1 MDRHMQQTSLFD
13 TEPPGSAAAM
23 GLVVAGG
30 KSTLSKSQKQ
40 FNQLIER
47 LQAQRAA
54 LAEWQTFRVSYQQQ
68 VEERYQPLA
77 TRLRVQRIALAR
89 RLDQA
94 MRAKGLTA
102 RERDKVRD
110 ILGQLLAELLLEA
123 EDPELIALH
132 DRYAEASFA
141 EQQQECVD
149 LMREV
154 ASDSFGIDVNGYTGG
169 DTPAELADW
178 LDAQV
183 HAAQPEPPRSRRPNN
198 TAKARKREALREQA
212 AEGGTRAV
220 REVYRKLVSELHP
233 DRETDPAEQ
242 LRKTALMQRVNQAY
256 EARNLLELLELQLA
270 IEQIDANVLA
280 GLAEER
286 LRHYIHVLEEQSRQL
301 REELDD
307 LVAPFA
313 MALEGYG
320 SRKLRPDLVQRAFDA
335 DIGELKRLLRSVE
348 AELGSFQ
355 DLRQLKQALKQYR
368 VEQPDDDEWV
378 MPGYMPTS
386 PRRRSRARRR

>member
-1 MDRHMQQTSLFD
+1 ML
-13 TEPPGSAAAM
+13 

-47 LQAQRAA
+47 LQAQRAE
-54 LAEWQTFRVSYQQQ
+54 LAQWQAFRVAYLQQ
-68 VEERYQPLA
+68 VAERYQPLA
-77 TRLRVQRIALAR
+77 VRLREQRIALAR
-89 RLDQA
+89 CLDEA
-94 MRAKGLTA
+94 MEAKGLTA
-102 RERDKVRD
+102 RERAKVRD
-110 ILGQLLAELLLEA
+110 ILGQLLAELPLEA

-132 DRYAEASFA
+132 DRYARTSFA

-154 ASDSFGIDVNGYTGG
+154 ASDTFGIDIETYAGG
-169 DTPAELADW
+169 DTPEELADW

-183 HAAQPEPPRSRRPNN
+183 HTAQPESPRSKPKNA
-198 TAKARKREALREQA
+198 AKARKREALAKLA

-233 DRETDPAEQ
+233 DRESDPAEQ
-242 LRKTALMQRVNQAY
+242 LRKTILMRRVNQAY
-256 EARNLLELLELQLA
+256 EAGNLLELLELQLS

-313 MALEGYG
+313 MALEGYDT
-320 SRKLRPDLVQRAFDA
+320 RKLRPDLVQRAFDA
-335 DIGELKRLLRSVE
+335 DIAEIKRMLRGIELER
-348 AELGSFQ
+348 ACFQ
-355 DLRQLKQALKQYR
+355 DLRQLKHALKPYR
-368 VEQPDDDEWV
+368 VEPPGDDEWM
-378 MPGYMPTS
+378 MPGDLRGS
-386 PRRRSRARRR
+386 ARRRSRMRRR